1 MKIDPCFYQNI
12 CPNSSRSGS
21 NANNSKGGES
31 MNKSNEVI
39 NALEELTIRLATHYK
54 ERHASAEEIA
64 ALAELAKV
72 TLQVKVSRYVKMNGH
87 LVGTLSK

>member
-1 MKIDPCFYQNI
+1 
-12 CPNSSRSGS
+12 
-21 NANNSKGGES
+21 

-39 NALEELTIRLATHYK
+39 NALEELTIHLAAFYK

-72 TLQVKVSRYVKMNGH
+72 TLQATGRI
-87 LVGTLSK
+87 